1 MHEAKHT
8 ARNEVKASI
17 RQQTPSEIIRSDSA
31 LFARFL
37 ALKEVH
43 DAQNILLFWGMGGL
57 EPDTIQLVATLTN
70 MGKRISMPRMLAAH
84 QMELP
89 MYQIGAPYITTRF
102 GIHEPAQSAPLMGK
116 NEVEVALIPALCYD
130 ERGYRLGFGGGYYD
144 RFLAEFSGVTVGL
157 CRESLL
163 RQEVPIEAH
172 DSKVD
177 ILITEHTVR
186 YISRQGYIQ
195 SLLC

>member
-17 RQQTPSEIIRSDSA
+17 SQQTTSEIIRSDSA
-31 LFARFL
+31 MFARFL

-43 DAQNILLFWGMGGL
+43 EAQNILLFWGMRGL

-70 MGKRISMPRMLAAH
+70 MGKRISMPRMLPSH

-116 NEVEVALIPALCYD
+116 NEVDLALIPALCYD
-130 ERGYRLGFGGGYYD
+130 EQGYRLGFGGGYYD

-163 RQEVPIEAH
+163 WKEVPIEGH
-172 DSKVD
+172 DRRVD
-177 ILITEHTVR
+177 ILITERTVCYR
-186 YISRQGYIQ
+186 SKQG
-195 SLLC
+195 